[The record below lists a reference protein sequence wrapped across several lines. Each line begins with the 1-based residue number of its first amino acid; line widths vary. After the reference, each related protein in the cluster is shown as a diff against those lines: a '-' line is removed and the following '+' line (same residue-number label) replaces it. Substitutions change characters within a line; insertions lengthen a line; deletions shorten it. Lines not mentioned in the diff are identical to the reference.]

1 MKPTTEQA
9 TAQSREWMPFWLAF
23 GLGALLRLIPLLYP
37 MPADDGVIRL
47 SKSIEWAH
55 SPEWYGL
62 GGQWPPLMMYFQG
75 MLIRSGMDALWV
87 AYATGYLI
95 SVTTL
100 LLVFRLSLAI
110 TGSTTVALWS
120 MLACSVY
127 WYHISIVNAN
137 LIENFYT
144 ALLMAFI
151 LKVYTTIGKERIHPF
166 DIVVLF
172 VLMALMLLSR
182 HEARLVW
189 LASAIYL
196 LYIRNYRVFWIV
208 AASGA
213 LVTAYLLT
221 ENLLLR
227 GSLLADIE
235 SATRNFLTA
244 MEIKGKGITL
254 MEHLTMLRRPI
265 IFQPS
270 IILLGAILWG
280 AYTTIRSVKSQFLA
294 LCCGVSLALILF
306 SIFASPLIPF
316 QRYFVPIFAPAMAF
330 AGIGLTAVPFRGA
343 ATVLLAAAILVQA
356 GHWYYSQSIWVGHRK
371 PINLLPVRHIHPSQE
386 ALQEFVKTLPENAR
400 VYALINPHAP
410 LDFRQAAINTRQYNL
425 IPQLYLYQ
433 NYDQYKSKLITIP
446 PTRNVLYR
454 MDFVAI
460 DRNHPESRSALLTI
474 HHMHCKVVHE
484 NNSLIVFRVVRK

>member
-1 MKPTTEQA
+1 MKPTTELLPS
-9 TAQSREWMPFWLAF
+9 QSRERALFWLVF
-23 GLGALLRLIPLLYP
+23 GLGASLRLVPFFYP
-37 MPADDGVIRL
+37 MPADDGLIRL
-47 SKSIEWAH
+47 SQSIEWAH

-75 MLIRSGMDALWV
+75 ILIRSGMDALWV
-87 AYATGYLI
+87 AYAMGYLI

-127 WYHISIVNAN
+127 WYHITMVNTN

-144 ALLMAFI
+144 AILMAFI
-151 LKVYTTIGKERIHPF
+151 LKVYTTMGKEWIHPL
-166 DIVVLF
+166 DTVVLF

-189 LASAIYL
+189 LASVIYL
-196 LYIRNYRVFWIV
+196 LYICDYRVAWIV

-227 GSLLADIE
+227 GSLLADLE
-235 SATRNFLTA
+235 SATQNFLTA
-244 MEIKGKGITL
+244 MQVKGEDSTIMERL
-254 MEHLTMLRRPI
+254 MSLRRPI
-265 IFQPS
+265 VFQPS

-280 AYTTIRSVKSQFLA
+280 VYITIRSVSARFLA
-294 LCCGVSLALILF
+294 LSCGVSLALILF
-306 SIFASPLIPF
+306 SVFASPLIPF

-330 AGIGLTAVPFRGA
+330 AGIGLTAVPFRSA

-356 GHWYYSQSIWVGHRK
+356 GQWYHSQSIWVGHRK
-371 PINLLPVRHIHPSQE
+371 PTNLLPVRHIHPSQE

-400 VYALINPHAP
+400 AYAMINPHAP
-410 LDFRQAAINTRQYNL
+410 LDLRQAAINTRRYDL
-425 IPQLYLYQ
+425 IPRLCLYQ
-433 NYDQYKSKLITIP
+433 NYDQYKSKLITIHP
-446 PTRNVLYR
+446 NRNTLSR

-474 HHMHCKVVHE
+474 HHMGCKVVYE
-484 NNSLIVFRVVRK
+484 NNSLIVFQVVRE

>member
-1 MKPTTEQA
+1 
-9 TAQSREWMPFWLAF
+9 
-23 GLGALLRLIPLLYP
+23 
-37 MPADDGVIRL
+37 
-47 SKSIEWAH
+47 
-55 SPEWYGL
+55 
-62 GGQWPPLMMYFQG
+62 
-75 MLIRSGMDALWV
+75 
-87 AYATGYLI
+87 
-95 SVTTL
+95 
-100 LLVFRLSLAI
+100 
-110 TGSTTVALWS
+110 
-120 MLACSVY
+120 
-127 WYHISIVNAN
+127 
-137 LIENFYT
+137 
-144 ALLMAFI
+144 
-151 LKVYTTIGKERIHPF
+151 
-166 DIVVLF
+166 
-172 VLMALMLLSR
+172 MALMLLSR

-208 AASGA
+208 TASGA

-244 MEIKGKGITL
+244 MEITGKGITL
-254 MEHLTMLRRPI
+254 MERLTTLRPPI

-425 IPQLYLYQ
+425 IPQLYSYQ

-460 DRNHPESRSALLTI
+460 DRNHPESRSVLLTI